1 VRRNLARACGALA
14 ALTLTAGSAQLALD
28 YAQNDS
34 LYGEGWLP
42 EAVFFELLFV
52 WAPTLG
58 LSLLF
63 GGLAYL
69 LARPSLSTPHLARQ
83 CALALAAAVALPLCV
98 LLYAMGLLPAAL
110 LMLSVGGASLLV
122 LVRDLRLLVA
132 LLAVV
137 VAPVYL
143 LLTFGIVLHMTAA
156 AAITVTATWYIV
168 HRLRRSPAHVTA

>member
-14 ALTLTAGSAQLALD
+14 ALILSAGSAQLALD

-58 LSLLF
+58 LSMLF
-63 GGLAYL
+63 AGLAYL
-69 LARPSLSTPHLARQ
+69 LARPSLSTLHLARQ
-83 CALALAAAVALPLCV
+83 CALALAAAIALPLCV
-98 LLYAMGLLPAAL
+98 LLYAMGLVPAAL

-122 LVRDLRLLVA
+122 LVRDLRLLIA

-143 LLTFGIVLHMTAA
+143 MLAFGIVVHMTAA
-156 AAITVTATWYIV
+156 AAITMAATSYIFY
-168 HRLRRSPAHVTA
+168 RLLRSPNHAAA